1 MESPFRVTLL
11 RVELPAAVPRCGLV
25 ADELPRLTGWA
36 TLVPVPEVVRLD
48 DETEELPVVLVPEEL
63 EPPLTWEPEDEP
75 LPTCVEPEGRL

>member
-1 MESPFRVTLL
+1 MERPPLVTLL
-11 RVELPAAVPRCGLV
+11 RVELPDAGLCCGLV

-63 EPPLTWEPEDEP
+63 EPPLTWELEDEP